1 MIHTS
6 ARTTVMH
13 IKFSIIIIIRQ
24 RRERVKEENR
34 RKGRSLTVRSK
45 RELKG
50 VVCSRALFLSFA
62 LVSSLFSIERCEC
75 VFSFFHFLSLS
86 PFFLFLFFRRLL
98 FYVVYNHL
106 SSFFFSIISLLE
118 TCART
123 HKYSHIYLSIYIYIL
138 NRYL

>member
-1 MIHTS
+1 VYSREKKREKVIHTS

-86 PFFLFLFFRRLL
+86 LSFLFF
-98 FYVVYNHL
+98 FFFFFVVYYSM
-106 SSFFFSIISLLE
+106 SSTI
-118 TCART
+118 
-123 HKYSHIYLSIYIYIL
+123 IYLVSFSLSFLY
-138 NRYL
+138 